1 MIQLLALDHLVL
13 TVADMARTCEF
24 YQTVLGM
31 EVITFGAGRRALRY
45 GRQKINLHPAEAPL
59 APHAQAPTPGSADL
73 CFLLAIS
80 LESAL
85 RHLQDLGI
93 AVIEGP
99 VQRTGATGP
108 LVSIYLRDPDG
119 NLLELSVAAD

>member
-45 GRQKINLHPAEAPL
+45 GRQKINLHPAETPL